1 MRAFLVLFWQDDFAL
16 SEDRTTFVARAAH
29 PNLENGEA
37 SGRISIDRFILR
49 FDAVAGGALEIPLI
63 RLQMERLE
71 SGELQLT
78 DPQQPEAA
86 LYTYDPRILEHRA
99 LREQACTRNQVL
111 ELRREDEVKRRM
123 KLVLLFLL
131 GFTLLAA
138 AAWVAMGLMVRA
150 AVTMIP
156 PRIEEQFGEKVMK
169 EVKAVMTVYKDP
181 KIEAKLNAAVAPLLA
196 SLPPTTLPYKFYLI
210 DEPLPNACALPGGH
224 VLVTRGLMNICERP
238 EELCG
243 VIAHEIAHV
252 NQKHIFRKI
261 GDQVGPYVIFRI
273 LAKDDNTMMGT
284 FGKGSELLVNQSFSQ
299 DIESEADSV
308 GWDYLVKARIDP
320 RGMRDIFVK
329 FQKLQER
336 LPLSDV
342 GFAAFSSH
350 PPTEKRIRMLEA
362 KWEKLKD
369 KDHFVP
375 IDGGGYW

>member
-1 MRAFLVLFWQDDFAL
+1 M
-16 SEDRTTFVARAAH
+16 SEDRSTFVARAAH
-29 PNLENGEA
+29 PNFESGEA

-49 FDAVAGGALEIPLI
+49 FDAEVGGALEMPLT
-63 RLQMERLE
+63 RLQLERLE
-71 SGELQLT
+71 SGELQFT
-78 DPQQPEAA
+78 DPQQAQTA
-86 LYTYDPRILEHRA
+86 VYSYDPRVLEHRA

-111 ELRREDEVKRRM
+111 ALRQEEEVKNRM

-131 GFTLLAA
+131 GFLLLAA
-138 AAWVAMGLMVRA
+138 AGWVAMGFMVRG
-150 AVTMIP
+150 AVSMIP
-156 PRIEEQFGEKVMK
+156 PKMEEEFGERVMK
-169 EVKAVMTVYKDP
+169 EVKEVMTLYKDP
-181 KIEAKLNAAVAPLLA
+181 KIDAKLNAAVAPLLS
-196 SLPPTTLPYKFYLI
+196 SLPPTPLGYKFYLV
-210 DEPLPNACALPGGH
+210 DEPLPNAAALPGGH

-243 VIAHEIAHV
+243 VIAHEVAHV

-261 GDQVGPYVIFRI
+261 AAQAGPYLIFRI

-329 FQKLQER
+329 FEKLQDR
-336 LPLSDV
+336 MPLQDV

-350 PPTEKRIRMLEA
+350 PPTEKRIKMLEK
-362 KWEKLKD
+362 KWEKVKN
-369 KDHFVP
+369 KEQFVP